1 MVSTDT
7 SAGPTQRT
15 YTILLEPEADGSAWN
30 VRVPALPGCFTY
42 GRTKEEAIRR
52 AEEAIQVFIESLEAD
67 GVPLPEDITVLELAR
82 VTVSVP

>member
-1 MVSTDT
+1 MAGTDT
-7 SAGPTQRT
+7 SAAPTQRT

-42 GRTKEEAIRR
+42 GRTKEEAIER
-52 AEEAIQVFIESLEAD
+52 AEEAIQVFIESLDAD
-67 GVPLPEDITVLELAR
+67 GVPIPEDTTALELAR